1 MHAREARDGAASK
14 MPASV
19 KGCIWLHLHM
29 AASMDVH
36 TREAQHRAV
45 YSKQIFSILL
55 HSKTCVYSIACAK
68 PNHYLLWVSLLCFSG
83 QIFVSQIKPG
93 CGCAASGVL
102 PGEPTCVDNA
112 HLQARKMKTS
122 MPRA

>member
-1 MHAREARDGAASK
+1 
-14 MPASV
+14 
-19 KGCIWLHLHM
+19 M

-68 PNHYLLWVSLLCFSG
+68 PNHYCSGFPCFVFQDKFLCHKSSLAAVAQRVEYCLVSLPVWIMLTYKH
-83 QIFVSQIKPG
+83 VK
-93 CGCAASGVL
+93 
-102 PGEPTCVDNA
+102 
-112 HLQARKMKTS
+112 
-122 MPRA
+122 